1 MKALFVW
8 FALSVIWGT
17 TWLFIKLGLQ
27 DLPPVSFAAARFVIA
42 ATILLMVMAWQGIRF
57 PRLRRDWLLLAAT
70 GALAFTTNYGLLFW
84 GEQHISSGLAAV
96 LQATIPAFGLV
107 IAHYHLPDERITPLK
122 LCGVGLG
129 IAGVA
134 VIFSDQLQIAGRL
147 ALWGSAAVVLGAL
160 AVSYA
165 NVLVKAHGRH
175 LHPATLAAGQ
185 MLCGLAPLLLFGIVT
200 EGNPLKFRWTLMAV
214 GSLLYLALV
223 GSVVAF
229 LLYYWLLKHMD
240 VTKTMLISLA
250 TPPVAV
256 ALGWLVL
263 GEQLMWR
270 TLLGGAC
277 ILLGITLVLT
287 RRNVA
292 TNSVAD

>member
-8 FALSVIWGT
+8 LVLSVIWGT
-17 TWLFIKLGLQ
+17 TWLFIKIGLK

-42 ATILLMVMAWQGIRF
+42 AVILLAVMAAQGIRF
-57 PRLRRDWLLLAAT
+57 PRQRRDWLLLAAT
-70 GALAFTTNYGLLFW
+70 GTLAFTVNYGLLFW
-84 GEQHISSGLAAV
+84 GEQYISSGLAAV

-107 IAHYHLPDERITPLK
+107 IAHYHLPDERITFLK
-122 LCGVGLG
+122 LCGIGLG
-129 IAGVA
+129 LAGVA

-147 ALWGSAAVVLGAL
+147 ALWGSVAVVVGAL
-160 AVSYA
+160 AVAYA

-185 MLCGLAPLLLFGIVT
+185 MLCGLVPLLLFGVIT
-200 EGNPLKFRWTLMAV
+200 EGNPLKFRWTLVAV
-214 GSLLYLALV
+214 GSLLYLAIV

-240 VTKTMLISLA
+240 VTKTLLISLV
-250 TPPVAV
+250 TPPVAL

-263 GEQLMWR
+263 GERLMWR
-270 TLLGGAC
+270 TLLGGVC
-277 ILLGITLVLT
+277 ILLGITIVLT
-287 RRNVA
+287 RRKAA
-292 TNSVAD
+292 TYPVAD